1 MFRDIEVVA
10 EWIRENKMQNPN
22 ILKIGSGYI
31 DKVESILR
39 ESNISGKLL
48 YITDSVIDS
57 LYGENVRKQIERVGR
72 LKTEIIDS
80 NTISYAMSV
89 AERVI
94 ATDID
99 CIVGMGGGKVL
110 DVCKYAAYISK
121 TPYLSIP
128 TTAANDGLASP
139 IAVLKRK
146 DNKPK
151 SLGCAVAPMIMIDTD
166 IIASGPLQLIKAG
179 IGDTISN
186 YMALQDWD
194 FAAQHGLDTIN
205 GYAYLISRASL
216 DLLMK
221 TQYDHICLEFVEV
234 LIKSLV
240 LSGIAMDFAGSSRPV
255 SGSEHLFSHALDY
268 YADAKNLHGI
278 QVALG
283 TIAILKLLGKP
294 YEEVLGYLKRFEV
307 DINPKHLGIS
317 QEIFILCMQKATSM
331 RRGRY
336 THLHAV
342 NMEDEILKNLYN
354 ELTEEL

>member
-1 MFRDIEVVA
+1 MP
-10 EWIRENKMQNPN
+10 KPN

-31 DKVESILR
+31 NKVEVLLKENR
-39 ESNISGKLL
+39 ISGKLF
-48 YITDSVIDS
+48 YITDPVIDGI
-57 LYGENVRKQIERVGR
+57 YGENIRKQIEKVGY
-72 LKTEIIDS
+72 LKTEIIDC
-80 NTISYAMSV
+80 NTISYAMAV

-99 CIVGMGGGKVL
+99 CIIGMGGGKVL

-146 DNKPK
+146 DGKPK
-151 SLGCAVAPMIMIDTD
+151 SLGCAMASMIVIDTEV
-166 IIASGPLQLIKAG
+166 IASSPLQLIKAG

-194 FAAQHGLDTIN
+194 FAVRRGRDTMN
-205 GYAYLISRASL
+205 GYAYLMSQASL
-216 DLLMK
+216 DALMK

-255 SGSEHLFSHALDY
+255 SGSEHLCSHALDY
-268 YADAKNLHGI
+268 YAEVKNFHGI

-283 TIAILKLLGKP
+283 TVAILKLLGKS
-294 YEEVLGYLKRFEV
+294 YDKVLEYLKRFDV
-307 DINPKHLGIS
+307 DINPMRLGID
-317 QEIFILCMQKATSM
+317 EDTFVLCMQKATSM
-331 RRGRY
+331 RKERY
-336 THLHAV
+336 TYLHEAD
-342 NMEDEILKNLYN
+342 MEEAKLKKIYN